1 MRVCGACSKEYPD
14 TMRFCADCGKKL
26 AEISEAS
33 PAQAPGVNVQDAV
46 VVGGVHITS
55 TDSRTFIS
63 RQDDTREVL
72 TCAGCGAHVRKPN
85 GFTCPHCNRFFC
97 TDDYDKE
104 QKSCRL
110 CLESKSSAAIH
121 AYQATLDEVM
131 QDGRIDPGERA
142 QLERARVRL
151 GLDADECERLEKAR
165 RASGG
170 TDAGRLGRRDQALLE
185 DGRQLLFT
193 ALAFDDALK
202 VVTPLFERFPEHPEV
217 RKVYLLALLEA
228 NPDRAAEVLK
238 GMRFDDLDKSLAQI
252 ELLSRRG
259 AFDRAYEILED
270 GRRAFG
276 ADHPDLIACEGDL
289 SLEEYRRTG
298 RRALLEV
305 AAECLGRLPSQNT
318 EYASFAQAFL
328 LYIKGDKPPLA
339 ELEQAGNYYAKRK
352 KRYILS
358 QADARI
364 KEAARQQRPAPPPKD
379 EGGATAPP
387 PPPTPPPE
395 KEIRTAQ
402 PPIPPA
408 PPPPIVPPV
417 PQPPLLMPGM
427 WQLTIVS
434 SWGQSFYGTCQVT
447 TGGPNV
453 MLVVDVSGQ
462 ALLWDGLVHFFQERS
477 IFRGTLSGINLFAIC
492 GELVRMVDGMVV
504 PVPGLPARLNAV
516 VGDNGRSISGTV
528 VNSLGET
535 ARVVIRI

>member
-1 MRVCGACSKEYPD
+1 MRVCNACNKEYPD
-14 TMRFCADCGKKL
+14 TIRFCDDCGMKL
-26 AEISEAS
+26 AEMSV
-33 PAQAPGVNVQDAV
+33 PPPTQAPGVHVQDAV

-63 RQDDTREVL
+63 RQNDTREVF

-85 GFTCPHCNRFFC
+85 GFTCPRCGRFFC
-97 TDDYDKE
+97 AGDYDKE

-110 CLESKSSAAIH
+110 CLESKASAAIH
-121 AYQATLDEVM
+121 EYQGLLDEVM

-151 GLDADECERLEKAR
+151 GLGVDECAQLEKER
-165 RASGG
+165 RSSSG
-170 TDAGRLGRRDQALLE
+170 TDAGHLGRRDQALLE
-185 DGRQLLFT
+185 EGRQLLFAT
-193 ALAFDDALK
+193 LSFDDTLK

-217 RKVYLLALLEA
+217 RKVYLLALLEV
-228 NPDRAAEVLK
+228 NPDRAAEVLE

-259 AFDRAYEILED
+259 AFDRAYEVLEEA
-270 GRRAFG
+270 RRAFG
-276 ADHPDLIACEGDL
+276 ADHPDLSACEGDL

-305 AAECLGRLPSQNT
+305 AAECLGRLPAQNT

-328 LYIKGDKPPLA
+328 RYIKGDKPPLA

-352 KRYILS
+352 KRYILG

-364 KEAARQQRPAPPPKD
+364 KEAGKHPRPAPPPKE
-379 EGGATAPP
+379 EGGAAAQAPP
-387 PPPTPPPE
+387 VSPPG
-395 KEIRTAQ
+395 KETRVEG
-402 PPIPPA
+402 PA
-408 PPPPIVPPV
+408 VPPV
-417 PQPPLLMPGM
+417 PPPLDVPPPPQMPFLMPGM

-434 SWGQSFYGTCQVT
+434 SWGQSFHGACQVT
-447 TGGPNV
+447 TSGPNV
-453 MLVVDVSGQ
+453 MLVADVSGQ

-516 VGDNGRSISGTV
+516 VGNNGRSISGTV

-535 ARVVIRI
+535 ARVLIKI